1 MSHCMGKLTRYD
13 KGYSSRY
20 SQAICA
26 GIIAGMIDPADKFL
40 AGLRKI
46 MAERGLKEATLS
58 EAAGMN
64 SSYLRDL
71 KRGKAASPK
80 LSTAL
85 RIADHL
91 GMSVDQIIG
100 AADRSVAPGPTIA
113 IAGTVGAG
121 AQVPLVDVYEKGDG
135 PHVLAPQGLGVH
147 GIVAVEVEGDSM
159 EPTYSSGDILFYSRE
174 THDGVPSEALGH
186 TCVCE
191 DENGMVWVKQVKLGS
206 EPGLFHLI
214 SLNPQ
219 SDNIHDVSLKW
230 ASRVRLHWPRDLA
243 VKL

>member
-1 MSHCMGKLTRYD
+1 MS
-13 KGYSSRY
+13 
-20 SQAICA
+20 
-26 GIIAGMIDPADKFL
+26 
-40 AGLRKI
+40 
-46 MAERGLKEATLS
+46 ERGLKEATLS

-85 RIADHL
+85 RIANHL
-91 GMSVDQIIG
+91 GMTVDQIIS
-100 AADRSVAPGPTIA
+100 AADATATPGPTIA
-113 IAGTVGAG
+113 IAGKVGAG
-121 AQVPLVDVYEKGDG
+121 AQIPLVDVYEKGDG
-135 PHVLAPQGLGVH
+135 PQVVAPPGLNNH

-159 EPTYSSGDILFYSRE
+159 EPTFSAGDILFYSRE
-174 THDGVPSEALGH
+174 THDGVPSDAVGN

-191 DENGMVWVKQVKLGS
+191 DESGMVWVKQVKLGS

-219 SDNIHDVSLKW
+219 SDNLHNVKLKW
-230 ASRVRLHWPRDLA
+230 AARVRLHWPKDLA
-243 VKL
+243 VKLPAN